1 MGRGG
6 NVLCFQVLA
15 NGSGKHEHSYG
26 VLIVKLGSV
35 LKGGLVDIFV
45 LSTV

>member
-1 MGRGG
+1 M
-6 NVLCFQVLA
+6 LCFQVLA
-15 NGSGKHEHSYG
+15 NGSGKHEHIDG

-35 LKGGLVDIFV
+35 LKGALVDIFV